1 MIDEYDI
8 LNYVYK
14 NAKMGSDSTNTLLKS
29 LENKDNKITEVVNDI
44 LNSYNTFLKQSESL
58 LKSMNEKGKGFSHFT
73 NISAD
78 MGIKMQVLKD
88 NSDSAIADM
97 LINGLTMGE
106 IEMTK
111 MFSCFD
117 ENVDRDIKKLI
128 RDFKDFQT
136 NAIDK
141 LKKIFIMT
149 PYLVFFLYNRNFI
162 LIKKYNKCIIFIDKH
177 MYAIYNINYNLKKGR

>member
-1 MIDEYDI
+1 MVKQMIDEYEI

-14 NAKMGSDSTNTLLKS
+14 NAKMGSDSANTLLKS
-29 LENKDNKITEVVNDI
+29 LENKDNKITEAVNDI

-73 NISAD
+73 NMSAD

-136 NAIDK
+136 NAIAK
-141 LKKIFIMT
+141 LKK
-149 PYLVFFLYNRNFI
+149 YL
-162 LIKKYNKCIIFIDKH
+162 
-177 MYAIYNINYNLKKGR
+177 

>member
-1 MIDEYDI
+1 
-8 LNYVYK
+8 
-14 NAKMGSDSTNTLLKS
+14 
-29 LENKDNKITEVVNDI
+29 
-44 LNSYNTFLKQSESL
+44 
-58 LKSMNEKGKGFSHFT
+58 MNEKGKGFSHFT

-141 LKKIFIMT
+141 LKK
-149 PYLVFFLYNRNFI
+149 YL
-162 LIKKYNKCIIFIDKH
+162 
-177 MYAIYNINYNLKKGR
+177 

>member
-1 MIDEYDI
+1 MLNEYEI

-14 NAKMGSDSTNTLLKS
+14 NAKMGSDSTNTLLKI
-29 LENKDNKITEVVNDI
+29 LENKDNKIIEVVDDI
-44 LNSYNTFLKQSESL
+44 LDSYNSFLKKSENL
-58 LKSMNEKGKGFSHFT
+58 LKQMNEKGKGYSPFT
-73 NISAD
+73 TVSAD
-78 MGIKMQVLKD
+78 MGIKMQILKD

-117 ENVDRDIKKLI
+117 EDIDKDIKKLI

-136 NAIDK
+136 NAIVK
-141 LKKIFIMT
+141 LKK
-149 PYLVFFLYNRNFI
+149 YL
-162 LIKKYNKCIIFIDKH
+162 
-177 MYAIYNINYNLKKGR
+177 

>member
-73 NISAD
+73 NMSAD

-141 LKKIFIMT
+141 LKK
-149 PYLVFFLYNRNFI
+149 YL
-162 LIKKYNKCIIFIDKH
+162 
-177 MYAIYNINYNLKKGR
+177 

>member
-1 MIDEYDI
+1 MLNEYEI

-14 NAKMGSDSTNTLLKS
+14 NAKMGSDSTNTLLKT
-29 LENKDNKITEVVNDI
+29 LENKDNKIIEVVDDI
-44 LNSYNTFLKQSESL
+44 LDSYNSFLKKSENL
-58 LKSMNEKGKGFSHFT
+58 LKQMNEKGKGYSPFT
-73 NISAD
+73 TVSAD

-111 MFSCFD
+111 MFPCFD
-117 ENVDRDIKKLI
+117 EDIDKDIKKLI

-136 NAIDK
+136 NAIVK
-141 LKKIFIMT
+141 LKK
-149 PYLVFFLYNRNFI
+149 YL
-162 LIKKYNKCIIFIDKH
+162 
-177 MYAIYNINYNLKKGR
+177 

>member
-1 MIDEYDI
+1 MLNEYEI

-14 NAKMGSDSTNTLLKS
+14 NAKMGSDSTNTLLKT
-29 LENKDNKITEVVNDI
+29 LENKDNKIIEVVDDI
-44 LNSYNTFLKQSESL
+44 LDSYNSFLKKSENL
-58 LKSMNEKGKGFSHFT
+58 LKQMNEKGKGYSPFT
-73 NISAD
+73 TVSAD

-117 ENVDRDIKKLI
+117 EDIDKDIKKLI

-136 NAIDK
+136 NAIVK
-141 LKKIFIMT
+141 LKK
-149 PYLVFFLYNRNFI
+149 YL
-162 LIKKYNKCIIFIDKH
+162 
-177 MYAIYNINYNLKKGR
+177 

>member
-1 MIDEYDI
+1 MVKQMIDEYDI

-44 LNSYNTFLKQSESL
+44 LNSYNMFLKQSESL

-136 NAIDK
+136 NAIAK
-141 LKKIFIMT
+141 LKK
-149 PYLVFFLYNRNFI
+149 YL
-162 LIKKYNKCIIFIDKH
+162 
-177 MYAIYNINYNLKKGR
+177 

>member
-1 MIDEYDI
+1 MLNEYEI

-14 NAKMGSDSTNTLLKS
+14 NAKMGSDSTNTLLKT
-29 LENKDNKITEVVNDI
+29 LENKDNKIIEVVDDI
-44 LNSYNTFLKQSESL
+44 LDSYNSFLKKSENL
-58 LKSMNEKGKGFSHFT
+58 LQKMNEKGKGYSPFT
-73 NISAD
+73 TVSAD

-97 LINGLTMGE
+97 IINGLTMGE

-117 ENVDRDIKKLI
+117 EDIDKDIKKLI

-136 NAIDK
+136 NAIVK
-141 LKKIFIMT
+141 LKK
-149 PYLVFFLYNRNFI
+149 YL
-162 LIKKYNKCIIFIDKH
+162 
-177 MYAIYNINYNLKKGR
+177 

>member
-14 NAKMGSDSTNTLLKS
+14 NSKMGSDSTNTLLKS

-97 LINGLTMGE
+97 L
-106 IEMTK
+106 
-111 MFSCFD
+111 
-117 ENVDRDIKKLI
+117 KKTE
-128 RDFKDFQT
+128 K
-136 NAIDK
+136 
-141 LKKIFIMT
+141 
-149 PYLVFFLYNRNFI
+149 
-162 LIKKYNKCIIFIDKH
+162 
-177 MYAIYNINYNLKKGR
+177 

>member
-1 MIDEYDI
+1 
-8 LNYVYK
+8 
-14 NAKMGSDSTNTLLKS
+14 
-29 LENKDNKITEVVNDI
+29 
-44 LNSYNTFLKQSESL
+44 
-58 LKSMNEKGKGFSHFT
+58 
-73 NISAD
+73 
-78 MGIKMQVLKD
+78 
-88 NSDSAIADM
+88 M

-141 LKKIFIMT
+141 LKK
-149 PYLVFFLYNRNFI
+149 YL
-162 LIKKYNKCIIFIDKH
+162 
-177 MYAIYNINYNLKKGR
+177 

>member
-1 MIDEYDI
+1 MLLCQYKNGDRMLDEYEI

-29 LENKDNKITEVVNDI
+29 LENKDNKIIEVVDDI
-44 LNSYNTFLKQSESL
+44 LDSYNSFLKKSENL
-58 LKSMNEKGKGFSHFT
+58 LKQMNEKGKGYSPFT
-73 NISAD
+73 TVSAD

-117 ENVDRDIKKLI
+117 ENIDKDIKKLI

-136 NAIDK
+136 NAIIK
-141 LKKIFIMT
+141 LKK
-149 PYLVFFLYNRNFI
+149 YL
-162 LIKKYNKCIIFIDKH
+162 
-177 MYAIYNINYNLKKGR
+177 

>member
-149 PYLVFFLYNRNFI
+149 PYLVFFYFN
-162 LIKKYNKCIIFIDKH
+162 IF
-177 MYAIYNINYNLKKGR
+177 LVSL

>member
-1 MIDEYDI
+1 MLNEYEI

-14 NAKMGSDSTNTLLKS
+14 NAKMGSDSTNTLLKT
-29 LENKDNKITEVVNDI
+29 LEKKDNKIIEVVDDI
-44 LNSYNTFLKQSESL
+44 LDSYNSFLKKSENL
-58 LKSMNEKGKGFSHFT
+58 LQKMNEKGKGYSPFT
-73 NISAD
+73 TVSAD

-117 ENVDRDIKKLI
+117 EDIDKDIKKLI

-136 NAIDK
+136 NAIVK
-141 LKKIFIMT
+141 LKK
-149 PYLVFFLYNRNFI
+149 YL
-162 LIKKYNKCIIFIDKH
+162 
-177 MYAIYNINYNLKKGR
+177 

>member
-111 MFSCFD
+111 MFSCF
-117 ENVDRDIKKLI
+117 
-128 RDFKDFQT
+128 
-136 NAIDK
+136 
-141 LKKIFIMT
+141 
-149 PYLVFFLYNRNFI
+149 LYNRNFI
-162 LIKKYNKCIIFIDKH
+162 LIKKYNKCIIFIGKH